1 MKQEKIMRVNEL
13 AERIHRGEQIQR
25 AWTDLYEELKAY
37 KGQMV
42 NHYTNKYSSFNITQ
56 HDLEEAIDMA
66 LVKSVKNYKF
76 DADDIEVPPFFYYF
90 QTAANT
96 ECKAV
101 LRSAQT
107 GAKRIMCDYTSFSA
121 PASTNKDGDSVE
133 IGEAIPDTFSLE
145 DSVINT
151 IETSPKILQALS
163 SLNEKDATIIKIQ
176 YMYPDRKDRKI
187 ALQRYLTGVK
197 DATIRKN
204 VQRAK
209 ERFAKALAEVDIVC

>member
-13 AERIHRGEQIQR
+13 AERIHRGEQVQR
-25 AWTDLYEELKAY
+25 AWEDLYGELKAY
-37 KGQMV
+37 RGQMV
-42 NHYTNKYSSFNITQ
+42 NHYVGKYSSFNVSQ
-56 HDLEEAIDMA
+56 HDLEEAFDLA
-66 LVKSVKNYKF
+66 LVKSVKSYKF
-76 DADDIEVPPFFYYF
+76 DADDIEVPPFFYYL

-107 GAKRIMCDYTSFSA
+107 GARKIMCGYTSFSA
-121 PASTNKDGDSVE
+121 PAATSKDGDSVE

-145 DSVINT
+145 DSVISS

-163 SLNEKDATIIKIQ
+163 TLKEKDATIIKIQ
-176 YMYPDRKDRKI
+176 YMYPDKKDRKL
-187 ALQRYLTGVK
+187 ALQQYLTGVK

-209 ERFAKALAEVDIVC
+209 ERFAKALEEVGVSC

>member
-13 AERIHRGEQIQR
+13 AERIHRGEQVQR
-25 AWTDLYEELKAY
+25 TWEDLYKELREY

-42 NHYTNKYSSFNITQ
+42 SHYANKYSSFNISR
-56 HDLEEAIDMA
+56 HDLEEAFDIA
-66 LVKSVKNYKF
+66 LVNSVKKYKF
-76 DADDIEVPPFFYYF
+76 NADDIEVPPFFYYF

-96 ECKAV
+96 ECKSV
-101 LRSAQT
+101 LRSAQA
-107 GAKRIMCDYTSFSA
+107 GAKRIMCGYTSFSA
-121 PASTNKDGDSVE
+121 PASTTKDGDSVE

-145 DSVINT
+145 DSVISS

-163 SLNEKDATIIKIQ
+163 TLKEKDATIIKIQ
-176 YMYPDRKDRKI
+176 YMYPDKKDRKL
-187 ALQRYLTGVK
+187 ALQQYLTGVK

-209 ERFAKALAEVDIVC
+209 ERFAKALEEVGVTC